1 MRDIQRAS
9 GSFVQKMAMSC
20 HLIALREHFTA
31 FLKRAGIEKT
41 GIHSLRHTFASNLFA
56 RGVDVKTVSH
66 LLGHS
71 SVKITYDTY
80 IHLIK
85 GVDHEAVAVLDEA

>member
-1 MRDIQRAS
+1 MGRLHRNGDVVPPDRFERTFYSI
-9 GSFVQKMAMSC
+9 
-20 HLIALREHFTA
+20 
-31 FLKRAGIEKT
+31 LKRAGIEKT
-41 GIHSLRHTFASNLFA
+41 GMHALRHTFASNLFA
-56 RGVDVKTVSH
+56 KGVDVKTVSH

-85 GVDHEAVAVLDEA
+85 GVDREAVAVLDED